1 MATDTAPTARK
12 EYVVRTKDIIKEF
25 TMGGQTLQ
33 ALKGIQLDIY
43 RGEYISIMGPSG
55 SGKSTLFNMVGG
67 LDKPTSGTVFIN
79 DVDMAQLDAQELAYL
94 RCRTIGYIFQSFNLI
109 PVMTALENVKLPTI
123 FAGMPDDEGTDRAME
138 LLNLVGLGDR
148 YHHKPTELSGGQ
160 QQRVACARA
169 LANNPAIIL
178 ADEPTGN
185 LDLKTGKEIIDLLR
199 KLNKE
204 QGVTI
209 ISATHDLK
217 MLDISD
223 RIVWIRDGSIERIEE
238 RADVK
243 LKVGEMEHEEE

>member
-1 MATDTAPTARK
+1 MPAN
-12 EYVVRTKDIIKEF
+12 EYVVRTKDLCKEF
-25 TMGGQTLQ
+25 TMGDSVLQ
-33 ALKGIQLDIY
+33 ALDGVQLDIF

-55 SGKSTLFNMVGG
+55 SGKSTLFNMIGG
-67 LDKPTSGTVFIN
+67 LDKPTSGSVFIN

-94 RCRTIGYIFQSFNLI
+94 RCRTIGYIFQTFNLI
-109 PVMTALENVKLPTI
+109 PVMTALENVTLPMI
-123 FAGMPDDEGTDRAME
+123 FAGTPTDDCVEKGIR

-148 YHHKPTELSGGQ
+148 LQHKPSELSGGQ

-169 LANNPAIIL
+169 LANDPAIIL

-185 LDLKTGKEIIDLLR
+185 LDLKTGTEIIHLLKR
-199 KLNKE
+199 LNKE

-223 RIVWIRDGSIERIEE
+223 RIVWIRDGSLERIEQ
-238 RADVK
+238 RADLD
-243 LKVGEMEHEEE
+243 LKVGQVEGVEQ